1 MSHHIVEAAGLE
13 YAYPDGTPALRGI
26 SFRIGHGESVGVV
39 GGNGAG
45 KSTLLWHLNACLF
58 PAKGAV
64 RIGEVPVSRST
75 APEIRR
81 HVGTIFQDADDQLFM
96 PTVGEDVAFGPR
108 NMRLPQDEVESRVRR
123 ALEAVNASHLSARPP
138 HHLSG
143 GEKRAAA
150 IASVLAM
157 SPDILA
163 MDEPTSG
170 LDPRG
175 RRALIEILKGFAH
188 TKIIA
193 SHDLEMILEL
203 CPRTLLL
210 HEGRLVAD
218 GATRDILSDAAK
230 MEAHGLEVPLSIR
243 YGSLKSNVQ
252 GPKS

>member
-1 MSHHIVEAAGLE
+1 MSQPIVEAQDLE

-45 KSTLLWHLNACLF
+45 KSTLLWHLNACLL
-58 PAKGAV
+58 PSKGTV
-64 RIGEVPVSRST
+64 RIGETPVNRST
-75 APEIRR
+75 AAEIRR
-81 HVGTIFQDADDQLFM
+81 YVGSIFQDADDQLFM

-108 NMRLPQDEVESRVRR
+108 NMRLPPDEVEARVRR
-123 ALEAVNASHLSARPP
+123 ALESVKASHLIARPP
-138 HHLSG
+138 HRLSG

-175 RRALIEILKGFAH
+175 RRALIGILKGFAH

-210 HEGRLVAD
+210 HEGRLAAD
-218 GATRDILSDAAK
+218 GETRAILSDAATL
-230 MEAHGLEVPLSIR
+230 EACGLEVPLSIR
-243 YGSLKSNVQ
+243 LRS
-252 GPKS
+252 PA